1 MNLACVLLSN
11 QPAQLAFFHSARR
24 CSTGCWGEET
34 SMVLTVTCFCM
45 LQTNLS
51 AKKCPQRQY
60 WYSNYGAISHTL
72 IGSEPFSSGGHFMSS
87 TMILIKIP
95 WLSQDVTG
103 HNVETPIAI
112 LLNDLV
118 AKLLLNSHVHIHRP
132 RLFSTLVWETSAV
145 VGANAER
152 HTAPF
157 PEQKRPSAQ
166 F

>member
-1 MNLACVLLSN
+1 
-11 QPAQLAFFHSARR
+11 
-24 CSTGCWGEET
+24 
-34 SMVLTVTCFCM
+34 
-45 LQTNLS
+45 
-51 AKKCPQRQY
+51 
-60 WYSNYGAISHTL
+60 
-72 IGSEPFSSGGHFMSS
+72 MSS

-103 HNVETPIAI
+103 HNVEASIAT

-118 AKLLLNSHVHIHRP
+118 AKLLLNNHVYIHRP
-132 RLFSTLVWETSAV
+132 RLFSTLVRETSAV
-145 VGANAER
+145 VGVNAGR